1 MSESTLTCME
11 VAVPSALSP
20 YLPQR
25 IHPLAYGR
33 CCRDRLTG
41 KLLSKEP
48 RENVE
53 IRREMILAAQG
64 NEQIQHDLT
73 VLAAASPFFFINNF
87 VWAVHQKD
95 ILADGREVGSIQ
107 SHVPF
112 VPWPVQDHAIGEMAF
127 CIVNG
132 VPVLL
137 NKSRFMAGTLIPL
150 SLFLWFWLFVSGSH
164 FKVASR
170 VEDLVDL
177 TGDPDSLFG
186 KLDYAIA
193 WLPDWMLPGPKSEF
207 VKGNKCRRHM
217 MLINP
222 ANGNTIVG
230 EATTANIGV
239 GARRKAVL
247 YDEMSRMPEAREAWR
262 AGTDVTACKIGVS
275 TPFGAGTEY
284 TRQYNRG
291 LATGQPHVIEL
302 LYFNHPEKGRDRV
315 ESIDRD
321 GSVTGSVGRKY
332 WRTNWLLKRIQ
343 ETADPVDLAEN
354 VFADHTASGQSYF
367 KGQMVSQHMRDFG
380 IEPMGRF
387 SIDPEFQVNPRHI
400 GPWLAPDD
408 RGAWYWFGPK
418 RPEAGYLSS
427 TDFILF
433 ADVASGVGSSN
444 SVIAA
449 IDVTA
454 RRIVAEYADPYC
466 TPSELADE
474 LVYAARGPF
483 AGRRQGAL
491 VGWESNGAG
500 ASMYQDVVERLKYRR
515 VYYERREGSRFRT
528 KTRRYGWQ
536 SDRRK
541 KRLIMGGLSMVMS
554 HHEVEVPS
562 KPGLMEMGEYVYFDD
577 GSIGPGS
584 QRDMTSGARETHGDR
599 VVAYAGCVLLL
610 KDAPK
615 FWQEAGEAWADGTWG
630 KFLGFTADG
639 RPA

>member
-1 MSESTLTCME
+1 
-11 VAVPSALSP
+11 V
-20 YLPQR
+20 
-25 IHPLAYGR
+25 
-33 CCRDRLTG
+33 
-41 KLLSKEP
+41 LLGANGN
-48 RENVE
+48 ENV
-53 IRREMILAAQG
+53 
-64 NEQIQHDLT
+64 QHDLNE
-73 VLAAASPFFFINNF
+73 LCRASPFFFINNF
-87 VWAVHQKD
+87 IWAVHQKD
-95 ILADGREVGSIQ
+95 IAADGREVGSVQ
-107 SHVPF
+107 NHVPF
-112 VPWPVQDHAIGEMAF
+112 IPWPVQDHAIGELCY

-132 VPVLL
+132 VPVLM

-150 SLFLWFWLFVSGSH
+150 SLFLWFFLFVSGSH

-177 TGDPDSLFG
+177 TGDPDCLFG

-193 WLPDWMLPGPKSEF
+193 WLPDWLLPAPKGEF
-207 VKGNKCRRHM
+207 IKGNRCRRHM

-222 ANGNTIVG
+222 FNGNTIVG

-239 GARRKAVL
+239 GGRRKALL
-247 YDEMSRMPEAREAWR
+247 YDEMSRMPEAGAAWR

-291 LATGQPHVIEL
+291 LSTGKPHVIEL
-302 LYFNHPEKGRDRV
+302 LYFNHPDKGRGRV
-315 ESIDRD
+315 EANDHD
-321 GSVTGSVGRKY
+321 GSVTGSAGRKY
-332 WRTNWLLKRIQ
+332 WNTAWLRKRIE

-367 KGQMVSQHMRDFG
+367 KGQMVTQHVQRFG
-380 IEPMGRF
+380 IQPLGRY
-387 SIDPEFQVNPRHI
+387 SIDPEFQVNPRHA
-400 GPWLAPDD
+400 GPWLVPDD
-408 RGAWYWFGPK
+408 RGGWYWFGPQ
-418 RPEAGYLSS
+418 AVDASYLAS

-449 IDVTA
+449 MDATSK
-454 RRIVAEYADPYC
+454 RIVAEYADPYC

-491 VGWESNGAG
+491 VGWENNGAG
-500 ASMYQDVVERLKYRR
+500 ASMYQDVIERLKYRR

-541 KRLIMGGLSMVMS
+541 KRIIMGGLASAMK
-554 HHEVEVPS
+554 EENVEVPS
-562 KPGLMEMGEYVYFDD
+562 KAGLEEMLSYVYFDD
-577 GSIGPGS
+577 GSIGPGT
-584 QRDMTSGARETHGDR
+584 QRDIPSGARETHGDR
-599 VVAYAGCVLLL
+599 VVAYAGCVLLF

-615 FWQEAGEAWADGTWG
+615 FWAESGESWSEGTWG
-630 KFLGFTADG
+630 RLLGFAASGSPT
-639 RPA
+639 